1 MVSALRVPDRSPNN
15 RHLDIRTVISIHEE
29 RKQRTEVRTAI
40 AGAKEDD
47 AEVQTGECPSGQFK
61 EKKKHTKKNNSVR
74 LCQRIKHLLL
84 QV

>member
-1 MVSALRVPDRSPNN
+1 MVSVFRVPDRSPNN

-29 RKQRTEVRTAI
+29 RKQRTEVGTAI

-61 EKKKHTKKNNSVR
+61 KKKKKTTLSGFIR
-74 LCQRIKHLLL
+74 G
-84 QV
+84 

>member
-40 AGAKEDD
+40 AGAKQDD
-47 AEVQTGECPSGQFK
+47 VEVQTGECPSGQFK
-61 EKKKHTKKNNSVR
+61 KEKKINNSVR
-74 LCQRIKHLLL
+74 LYQRIKHLLL